1 MAELFTDYWRKDHC
15 WKLINTDTKH
25 LTNEKNKTHWNIKLS
40 EHRFRTES
48 HPNGQICLSQKGRK
62 FIVVLCIIIWVFLPF
77 TKLQSLLQSM
87 KVLNNLKTDLKADSF
102 VQIWLNEIRELSNI
116 EYWNYVKTNSNPAD
130 MLTKFST
137 D

>member
-1 MAELFTDYWRKDHC
+1 
-15 WKLINTDTKH
+15 
-25 LTNEKNKTHWNIKLS
+25 
-40 EHRFRTES
+40 
-48 HPNGQICLSQKGRK
+48 
-62 FIVVLCIIIWVFLPF
+62 
-77 TKLQSLLQSM
+77 M

-102 VQIWLNEIRELSNI
+102 VQIWLNQIRELSNI